1 MTSGFNFESQ
11 PRLKGLFSGEFK
23 SGARARD
30 LEDALR
36 WLNEA
41 GLVYRVNRIERPGI
55 PPSAYMNSKF
65 FKLYLA
71 DTGLLRQMAQVP
83 AATILLE
90 PDIFGEFK
98 GRLAENFVLQELRT
112 IQDLDLF
119 YWTSGNTAELDFV
132 LPYQDDLYPVEVK
145 SGINVKSKSLKL
157 YREKYHP
164 ALALRFSML
173 NLQCDDGLLNIPLYL
188 ISQLPL
194 LSRLA
199 RGSNSKS

>member
-1 MTSGFNFESQ
+1 MPSG
-11 PRLKGLFSGEFK
+11 P
-23 SGARARD
+23 
-30 LEDALR
+30 
-36 WLNEA
+36 
-41 GLVYRVNRIERPGI
+41 
-55 PPSAYMNSKF
+55 
-65 FKLYLA
+65 
-71 DTGLLRQMAQVP
+71 P

-157 YREKYHP
+157 YREK
-164 ALALRFSML
+164 
-173 NLQCDDGLLNIPLYL
+173 
-188 ISQLPL
+188 
-194 LSRLA
+194 
-199 RGSNSKS
+199 